1 MRGDINDPLTISRQL
16 LSAFILLII
25 AYYSYSQFSTSL
37 NAMGQTEAANVIDE
51 VQTTFTWFDYLFPAI
66 YVILSV
72 FSLILASMVYTHI
85 GFLPLTIFV
94 SGFQLIMSW
103 ALTQVYNAV
112 ADMAIFSTTLANFPN
127 TQVFFEYLGVLN
139 AISIIIIIAV
149 LYAKRPQQQTV
160 GVGGRT
166 F

>member
-1 MRGDINDPLTISRQL
+1 
-16 LSAFILLII
+16 
-25 AYYSYSQFSTSL
+25 
-37 NAMGQTEAANVIDE
+37 MGQTEAAAVVAE
-51 VQTTFTWFDYLFPAI
+51 VQTTFTWFDYLIPAM
-66 YVILSV
+66 YVILSA
-72 FSLILASMVYTHI
+72 FSFILASMVFTHI

-103 ALTQVYNAV
+103 GLTQVYNAV
-112 ADMAIFSTTLANFPN
+112 AAMAIFGPTLANFPN

-139 AISIIIIIAV
+139 AVSIIIIIAA